1 MKSTTA
7 MMYQLISFVLQVG
20 HLALVQDVRRPQYP
34 HFIWALLHNVKALIV
49 WGTKLL

>member
-20 HLALVQDVRRPQYP
+20 HLTLVQDVRRPQYP
-34 HFIWALLHNVKALIV
+34 HFIWALLHNAK
-49 WGTKLL
+49 GR